1 MIPERGGTTG
11 GGQADMDMSAGFS
24 LSARWAQWMNL
35 RAARAA
41 AQADPARGF
50 QMRPE
55 PRTIGLFARGRQL
68 VSGHFLMAGRLVEA
82 PGVPLWDLATQ
93 DAAFVAEAQ
102 GFAWL
107 DDLAALGD
115 GAARGR
121 AQDWTWDWIARFGR
135 GRGPGWTPELTGRR
149 LIRWINHALFLL
161 NGRTPGQSAAYFAAL
176 AAQVEFLARRWPAA
190 APGLPRFEALTG
202 LVYAGLALTGLH
214 QHAGA
219 AALAL
224 ADECEA
230 GVDAQG
236 GIPSR
241 SPEDLLQVLTF
252 LTWAAQA
259 LTEAGR
265 AVPPPVSAAI
275 ARIAPCLRTL
285 RHADGSLAR
294 FHGGGRGAEGRL
306 DAALAASGS
315 KGPPG
320 HGPAMGFL
328 RLAAGRTTV
337 IIDAADPPGGAAGRS
352 AHASTLAFELT
363 SGRRPVIV
371 NCGSGRVFGGAW
383 ARAGRAT
390 VSHSTVAVEGYSS
403 SRLGRGP
410 GEALVERAHVVMAR
424 SALAN
429 GLGYTLAHDGW
440 SRTHGLT
447 HTRHIA
453 LSPDGR
459 TLMGEDRLSATTPGE
474 RANLSAALAR
484 RGADLRYEARF
495 HLHPDV
501 AAALDLGGSAVSLV
515 LKSGEVWIFRP
526 TVPAGMALD
535 ASVHLERGRLRP
547 RPAQQIALTGGIGAE
562 GAVVGWTLAKAQD
575 TPLAIRDLGPPEGPG
590 PV

>member
-1 MIPERGGTTG
+1 MEMGRELG
-11 GGQADMDMSAGFS
+11 
-24 LSARWAQWMNL
+24 LSARWSQWMNL

-41 AQADPARGF
+41 ARSEPAKGF
-50 QMRPE
+50 LQRPE
-55 PRTIGLFARGRQL
+55 PRTIGLYARGRQL

-102 GFAWL
+102 GFTWL

-115 GAARGR
+115 LPARNK

-135 GRGPGWTPELTGRR
+135 GRGAGWTPELTGRR
-149 LIRWINHALFLL
+149 LIRWINHAVFLL
-161 NGRTPGQSAAYFAAL
+161 NGRTPEQSAAFFAAL

-190 APGLPRFEALTG
+190 APGLPRFETLTG
-202 LVYAGLALTGLH
+202 LIYAGLALTGLNH
-214 QHAGA
+214 HAGA
-219 AALAL
+219 AAQAL

-230 GVDAQG
+230 GIDAQG

-241 SPEDLLQVLTF
+241 SPEDLLEVLTF

-259 LTEAGR
+259 LTDAGR
-265 AVPPPVSAAI
+265 AVPAPVSAAI
-275 ARIAPCLRTL
+275 ARVAPCLRTL

-294 FHGGGRGAEGRL
+294 FHGGGRGMEGRL
-306 DAALAASGS
+306 DAALAASGI

-371 NCGSGRVFGGAW
+371 NCGSGRAFGGAW

-403 SRLGRGP
+403 SRLGKGP

-424 SALAN
+424 PALPN

-459 TLMGEDRLSATTPGE
+459 MLMGEDRLSATTPEE
-474 RANLSAALAR
+474 RATLAAALRR
-484 RGADLRYEARF
+484 RGAPLRFEARF

-501 AAALDLGGSAVSLV
+501 AASVDLGGTAVTLV
-515 LKSGEVWIFRP
+515 LKSGEVWLFRP
-526 TVPAGMALD
+526 ADPAMMALE

-547 RPAQQIALTGGIGAE
+547 RPAQQIVLSGPIGPE
-562 GAVVGWTLAKAQD
+562 GAVAGWTLAKAQD
-575 TPLAIRDLGPPEGPG
+575 TPLAIRDLGREESSG

>member
-1 MIPERGGTTG
+1 
-11 GGQADMDMSAGFS
+11 MDMGRELG
-24 LSARWAQWMNL
+24 LSARWAQWMNQ
-35 RAARAA
+35 RAARVA
-41 AQADPARGF
+41 AQAEPARGF

-55 PRTIGLFARGRQL
+55 PRTIGLYARGRQL
-68 VSGHFLMAGRLVEA
+68 VSGHFLMAGRLIEA
-82 PGVPLWDLATQ
+82 PGASLWDLAVQ

-115 GAARGR
+115 AAARAR
-121 AQDWTWDWIARFGR
+121 AQQWTWDWIARFGR
-135 GRGPGWTPELTGRR
+135 GRGAGWTPERTGRR
-149 LIRWINHALFLL
+149 LIRWINHAVFLL
-161 NGRTPGQSAAYFAAL
+161 NGRTREQSAAFFAAL
-176 AAQVEFLARRWPAA
+176 AAQVDFLARRWPAA

-202 LVYAGLALTGLH
+202 LVYAGLALTGLGH
-214 QHAGA
+214 HAGA
-219 AALAL
+219 AAQAL
-224 ADECEA
+224 AEECEA

-241 SPEDLLQVLTF
+241 SPEDLLDVLTF
-252 LTWAAQA
+252 LSWAAQA

-265 AVPPPVSAAI
+265 AVPPPVARAI

-294 FHGGGRGAEGRL
+294 FHGGGRGAEGLL
-306 DAALAASGS
+306 DAALAASGTR
-315 KGPPG
+315 GPAG

-337 IIDAADPPGGAAGRS
+337 IVDAADPPAGAAGQS

-363 SGRRPVIV
+363 SGRRQVIV
-371 NCGSGRVFGGAW
+371 NCGSGRAFGGAW

-403 SRLGRGP
+403 SRLGKGA
-410 GEALVERAHVVMAR
+410 GEALAERAHVVMAR
-424 SALAN
+424 PALPN

-453 LSPDGR
+453 LSHDGR
-459 TLMGEDRLSATTPGE
+459 MLMGEDRLSATTPEE
-474 RANLSAALAR
+474 RLALSAALAR
-484 RGADLRYEARF
+484 RGADLRFEARF

-501 AAALDLGGSAVSLV
+501 AAAVDMGGSAVSLV
-515 LKSGEVWIFRP
+515 LKSGEVWVFRP
-526 TVPAGMALD
+526 ADPKGMALD
-535 ASVHLERGRLRP
+535 ASVYLERGRLRP
-547 RPAQQIALTGGIGAE
+547 RPAQQIVLTGGIGAE

-575 TPLAIRDLGPPEGPG
+575 TPLAIRDLGREDMPG
-590 PV
+590 SA

>member
-1 MIPERGGTTG
+1 
-11 GGQADMDMSAGFS
+11 MDMGRELG
-24 LSARWAQWMNL
+24 LSARWAQWMNQ

-41 AQADPARGF
+41 AQAEPARGF

-68 VSGHFLMAGRLVEA
+68 VSGHFLMAGRLIQS
-82 PGVPLWDLATQ
+82 PGTSLWDLAVQ

-115 GAARGR
+115 GAARTR
-121 AQDWTWDWIARFGR
+121 AQEWTWDWIARFGR
-135 GRGPGWTPELTGRR
+135 GRGAGWTPERTGRR
-149 LIRWINHALFLL
+149 LIRWINHAVFLL
-161 NGRTPGQSAAYFAAL
+161 NGRTPEQSTAFFAAL
-176 AAQVEFLARRWPAA
+176 AVQVDFLARRWPAA

-202 LVYAGLALTGLH
+202 LVYAGLALTGLNH
-214 QHAGA
+214 HAGA

-224 ADECEA
+224 AEECEA

-241 SPEDLLQVLTF
+241 SPEDLLEVLTF
-252 LTWAAQA
+252 LSWAAQA

-265 AVPPPVSAAI
+265 AVPPPVARAI

-294 FHGGGRGAEGRL
+294 FHGGGRGAEGLL
-306 DAALAASGS
+306 DAALAASGTR
-315 KGPPG
+315 GPAG

-337 IIDAADPPGGAAGRS
+337 IVDAADPPAGAAGRS

-371 NCGSGRVFGGAW
+371 NCGSGRAFGGAW

-403 SRLGRGP
+403 SRLGKAA

-424 SALAN
+424 PALPN

-459 TLMGEDRLSATTPGE
+459 RLMGEDRLSATTPEE
-474 RANLSAALAR
+474 RAALAAALAR

-501 AAALDLGGSAVSLV
+501 AAAVDLGGSAVSLV
-515 LKSGEVWIFRP
+515 LKSGEVWLFRP
-526 TVPAGMALD
+526 ADPAGMGLE

-547 RPAQQIALTGGIGAE
+547 RPAQQIVLTGGIGAE

-575 TPLAIRDLGPPEGPG
+575 TPLAIRDLGREDMPG
-590 PV
+590 TV

>member
-1 MIPERGGTTG
+1 MIPERGGRTG
-11 GGQADMDMSAGFS
+11 GGQAGMDMSAGFT
-24 LSARWAQWMNL
+24 LSTRWAQWQNR

-41 AQADPARGF
+41 ARADPARGF
-50 QMRPE
+50 LMRPE
-55 PRTIGLFARGRQL
+55 PRTIGLHARGRQL

-82 PGVPLWDLATQ
+82 PGVPLWDMATR

-102 GFAWL
+102 GCAWL

-115 GAARGR
+115 LPARR
-121 AQDWTWDWIARFGR
+121 KAQDWTWDWIARYGR
-135 GRGPGWTPELTGRR
+135 GRGAGWTPELTGRR
-149 LIRWINHALFLL
+149 LIRWINHAVFLL
-161 NGRTPGQSAAYFAAL
+161 NGRTPDQSAAFFATL
-176 AAQVEFLARRWPAA
+176 AAQVDFLARRWPAA

-202 LVYAGLALTGLH
+202 LIYAGLALTGLNH
-214 QHAGA
+214 HAGA

-241 SPEDLLQVLTF
+241 SPEDLLEVLTF

-275 ARIAPCLRTL
+275 ARMAPCLRTL

-306 DAALAASGS
+306 DAALAASGTR
-315 KGPPG
+315 GPAG

-337 IIDAADPPGGAAGRS
+337 IVDAADPPGAVAGRS

-371 NCGSGRVFGGAW
+371 NCGSGLAFGGAW

-403 SRLGRGP
+403 SRLGKGP
-410 GEALVERAHVVMAR
+410 GEALAERAHVVMAR
-424 SALAN
+424 PALPN

-447 HTRHIA
+447 HSRHIA
-453 LSPDGR
+453 LAADGR
-459 TLMGEDRLSATTPGE
+459 ALMGEDRLGATTAAE
-474 RANLSAALAR
+474 RAALAAALDR
-484 RGADLRYEARF
+484 RGGPLRFEARF

-501 AAALDLGGSAVSLV
+501 AAAVDLGGSAVSLV
-515 LKSGEVWIFRP
+515 LKSGEVWLFRP
-526 TVPAGMALD
+526 ADPAGMTLE
-535 ASVHLERGRLRP
+535 ASVHLEKGRLRP
-547 RPAQQIALTGGIGAE
+547 RPAQQIVLAGAFGAD

-575 TPLAIRDLGPPEGPG
+575 TPLAIRDLGREDLPG